1 MTCGSAT
8 EAVLDLAR
16 GVAMPAS
23 LRMAVERHVK
33 DCAACAADLGRH
45 RDLTAALRALSTEA
59 QVWRASPE
67 IEQRLQAAFDAA
79 RAISVPLSEPA
90 APAGGWAHEPVNRS
104 LVWLPALAGRLR
116 PALNFRLKAEA
127 TNPDLSTLS
136 YALAIAA
143 VVTLAV
149 WIGSRTPRPPVPPAT
164 AAAPSRA
171 STVPSGPPASVPAV
185 AGVPPVDR
193 PPASRPRRS
202 RPMAAPVAGVRS
214 VEFIALPGALGLPD
228 LESGSVVRIQVP
240 VGALP
245 EYGVDIVPNVLT
257 TTVEA
262 DVLVGQ
268 DGQPRAIR
276 LVTAEEQ
283 SARDVRSKP

>member
-16 GVAMPAS
+16 GVAVPAS
-23 LRMAVERHVK
+23 LRMAVESHVK
-33 DCAACAADLGRH
+33 ECAACAADLSRH

-59 QVWRASPE
+59 QTWQASPE
-67 IEQRLQAAFDAA
+67 LEHRLQAAFDAA
-79 RAISVPLSEPA
+79 RQTSAPPSPPAVP
-90 APAGGWAHEPVNRS
+90 
-104 LVWLPALAGRLR
+104 
-116 PALNFRLKAEA
+116 AERWV
-127 TNPDLSTLS
+127 

-143 VVTLAV
+143 IVALAAWV
-149 WIGSRTPRPPVPPAT
+149 GSRAPRPPAAPAT
-164 AAAPSRA
+164 AAAPSR
-171 STVPSGPPASVPAV
+171 PPAPASSSPLVSAPAV
-185 AGVPPVDR
+185 AAVA
-193 PPASRPRRS
+193 PAEQPAVSRPRRS
-202 RPMAAPVAGVRS
+202 RPMAAPAARVRS
-214 VEFIALPGALGLPD
+214 VEFVALPSAVGLPA

-245 EYGVDIVPNVLT
+245 GYGVDIVPNALK

-283 SARDVRSKP
+283 LTRDVRSKP